1 MHPWFLCRNYM
12 VFWMWLNAPDY
23 ECSDTRRRW
32 QYFLSIALFII
43 LPMVLIGLYEHT
55 GWWNPFMGLDE
66 DDDPVRLVTQSIP
79 YAYWIGL
86 WAMCKIA
93 VTKRFMPNELK
104 QVHEAF
110 DDAEL
115 KYKAKYRFSWQIRY
129 MFEKDVLKRA
139 PIYIKACKKTSPEEV
154 ALSSIADI
162 TVRLGED
169 YLHEAITKRLD
180 EIDKN
185 RPRLD
190 RILALR

>member
-12 VFWMWLNAPDY
+12 VFWMWLNAPDN
-23 ECSDTRRRW
+23 ECTTTSSKWRL
-32 QYFLSIALFII
+32 FLSIMLFMIFPI
-43 LPMVLIGLYEHT
+43 VLIGLYEQT

-66 DDDPVRLVTQSIP
+66 DNVPVKLATQSIP
-79 YAYWIGL
+79 SLYWLGL
-86 WAMCKIA
+86 WGMCKIA
-93 VTKRFMPNELK
+93 VTRRFMPNELQK
-104 QVHEAF
+104 VHEAF
-110 DDAEL
+110 DEAEFDF
-115 KYKAKYRFSWQIRY
+115 KCNFRITWQIRH

-139 PIYIKACKKTSPEEV
+139 PIYIKACKKTSPKEV

-162 TVRLGED
+162 THRLGED
-169 YLHEAITKRLD
+169 NLHEEVIARLD